1 LSTNAAFN
9 NSATS
14 FITRW
19 KAFGASERAN
29 YQLFL
34 TELCE
39 LLGVEK
45 PRPASDKVHEADYTF
60 ERSVEFNDGEGKTC
74 IVKTGIRSPCDH
86 SSIHNPITAADIS
99 RQFAGGKKAANVARE
114 QQVVHLLETIF
125 TLVLVRKTGGGC
137 LCDRGRLIYLTSKLG
152 NMIHYHFI
160 FPYFRHIIKIL
171 TT

>member
-1 LSTNAAFN
+1 MSTNAAFN

-137 LCDRGRLIYLTSKLG
+137 LCDR
-152 NMIHYHFI
+152 
-160 FPYFRHIIKIL
+160 
-171 TT
+171 